1 MEIEE
6 ILTESAFD
14 NEKDFSEHLKKLLL
28 EEEESYVQ
36 NIIDHEKAH
45 YEKAKELGYT
55 PLFFIKE
62 RSSTQGNEQI
72 NRLDISVRIN
82 SAIWVWDKKKI
93 LLAPKNPSPSDLE
106 KADNMLY
113 YRILNFRPIKYLLK
127 RFKK

>member
-1 MEIEE
+1 M
-6 ILTESAFD
+6 
-14 NEKDFSEHLKKLLL
+14 
-28 EEEESYVQ
+28 
-36 NIIDHEKAH
+36 
-45 YEKAKELGYT
+45 
-55 PLFFIKE
+55 FFIKE